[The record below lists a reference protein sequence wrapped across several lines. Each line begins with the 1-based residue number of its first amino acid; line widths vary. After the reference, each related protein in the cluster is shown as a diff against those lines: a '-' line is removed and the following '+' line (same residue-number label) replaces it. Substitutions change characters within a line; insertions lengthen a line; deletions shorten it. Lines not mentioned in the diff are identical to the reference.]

1 MRRAH
6 LPTTRSNANLQAP
19 GNRPTSRSPRPT
31 KHRLPPSPFPTS
43 TEAKRPV
50 AVAIT
55 GGIGAGKSTAL
66 EAFARHGAAT
76 RSSDEIVHS
85 LLRSDPEVLSRIA
98 ERFGEEVV
106 GEGGAD
112 RAAIAR
118 VVFDDPAELEW
129 LEQLLHP
136 KVVREQAAWRRD
148 LAESPD
154 PPPVAAVEV
163 PLLYETGGDER
174 FDAVV
179 VITAS
184 PGVRSARRPQTDAR
198 AKRLIPDEEKVRRA
212 DYAYVNDGTLD
223 ELDAF
228 VARVLGALTR

>member
-1 MRRAH
+1 M
-6 LPTTRSNANLQAP
+6 Q
-19 GNRPTSRSPRPT
+19 RPK
-31 KHRLPPSPFPTS
+31 KHRRPLSPFPTS
-43 TEAKRPV
+43 TDAKRPV

-55 GGIGAGKSTAL
+55 GGIGAGKSAAL

-76 RSSDEIVHS
+76 RSSDEIVHT
-85 LLRSDPEVLSRIA
+85 LLRSDPEVLSQIA
-98 ERFGEEVV
+98 ERFGEDMV

-112 RAAIAR
+112 RAGIAR
-118 VVFDDPAELEW
+118 LVFNDPAELEW

-154 PPPVAAVEV
+154 PPAVAVVEI

-184 PGVRSARRPQTDAR
+184 PAVRSARRPQTDAR

-223 ELDAF
+223 ELNAF
-228 VARVLGALTR
+228 VVQVLGELAR